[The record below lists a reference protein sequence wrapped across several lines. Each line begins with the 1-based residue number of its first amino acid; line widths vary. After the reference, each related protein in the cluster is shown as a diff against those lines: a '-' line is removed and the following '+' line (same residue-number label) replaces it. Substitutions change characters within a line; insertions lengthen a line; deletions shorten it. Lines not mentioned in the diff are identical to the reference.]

1 MDQRFKIKWK
11 LNHADLFSGPNWIEH
26 LVALRNRLSS
36 RSTATKSLSQI
47 KGIMRTWSL
56 DLVRVLMSLK
66 PATVINRLY
75 ISGDTTFNPD
85 TAASFIFL

>member
-1 MDQRFKIKWK
+1 
-11 LNHADLFSGPNWIEH
+11 
-26 LVALRNRLSS
+26 
-36 RSTATKSLSQI
+36 
-47 KGIMRTWSL
+47 
-56 DLVRVLMSLK
+56 MSLK